1 MEPLKIIEK
10 YYKTDSKAYHILTTH
25 GRQVAETALEL
36 AKRVEHLNPDPDFLK
51 EAAMLHDIGIFLTDE
66 PRIDCHGDKPY
77 LCHGYLGRELV
88 EKEGFPEHALVCERH
103 VGVGITKEN
112 IERNN
117 LPLPKRDMRPQ
128 TIEEKIICLA
138 DKFYSKK
145 DLTSKKSIEEIK
157 EEAAKHGLENLKQ
170 AQELMDIFNL

>member
-1 MEPLKIIEK
+1 M
-10 YYKTDSKAYHILTTH
+10 
-25 GRQVAETALEL
+25 
-36 AKRVEHLNPDPDFLK
+36 
-51 EAAMLHDIGIFLTDE
+51 
-66 PRIDCHGDKPY
+66 
-77 LCHGYLGRELV
+77 
-88 EKEGFPEHALVCERH
+88 CERH

-117 LPLPKRDMRPQ
+117 LPLPKRDMRPR
-128 TIEEKIICLA
+128 TIEEQIICLA

-157 EEAAKHGLENLKQ
+157 EEAAKHGPENLKQ